1 MSFKNINL
9 FTLGIISF
17 LVAIVS
23 INNNI
28 VRAQWV
34 ETPPRYSCPTGM
46 NKNKEIRNYFETI
59 MIDLKVIMYNV
70 LIFLFEIDR
79 ILYPCNCSG
88 SGDDGVNVKCNNTNI
103 ASLSVGLRQVWRK
116 SYSTT

>member
-1 MSFKNINL
+1 MSFKNIDL

-46 NKNKEIRNYFETI
+46 NKKRKFQ
-59 MIDLKVIMYNV
+59 K
-70 LIFLFEIDR
+70 LF
-79 ILYPCNCSG
+79 
-88 SGDDGVNVKCNNTNI
+88 
-103 ASLSVGLRQVWRK
+103 
-116 SYSTT
+116 

>member
-1 MSFKNINL
+1 MSFKDTKSFI
-9 FTLGIISF
+9 LGVISF

-46 NKNKEIRNYFETI
+46 NKKENFRNYFETI
-59 MIDLKVIMYNV
+59 
-70 LIFLFEIDR
+70 LFK
-79 ILYPCNCSG
+79 N
-88 SGDDGVNVKCNNTNI
+88 
-103 ASLSVGLRQVWRK
+103 
-116 SYSTT
+116 